1 MKVLLTALHFANLRI
16 FESAIRELAERGHDV
31 VLAADERESFGGQA
45 LVEGLARE
53 YPNVRWTWAA
63 LAHGDAWFPVAQ
75 KVRFSLDYVRFV
87 DARYADAPKL
97 RIRNIVRAPRVIRWL
112 SAPPASSLRVNRG
125 VQSTLQWIER
135 HLPASGDVRAFLESE
150 SPDVIV
156 LASLTV
162 SRSSAMDQL
171 KAARTL
177 GIPTVAAI
185 QSWDHLS
192 SKAPLHIAA
201 DATLVWNDVQKREA
215 VEMHGLPPASVVVTG
230 AQCYDQCFA
239 WQPTRSRAEFCAPLG
254 LDPARPFILY
264 VCSAMSPVPD
274 PVEPH
279 FVRQWIEAVRSSSDP
294 TLREAGILV
303 RPHPE
308 RMREWDGVSLEGF
321 EHVAVQ
327 GGSPISAD
335 AKADYFDSLAHSA
348 AVVGLCTSAFLEA
361 AILGRPVLT
370 LQLPAYRIHQDGM
383 AHFRYLLDLEGGLLQ
398 TAGDLPSHVQQLG
411 AAMRDDA
418 SIAER
423 NRRFLTAFVRPQGMA
438 SPSTPR
444 FADAVEQVARRG
456 RRAPLPVSLSLAT
469 RMATRLSLA
478 GTHGLGRWLLMD
490 EGDIEKVERDRET
503 SETKEQRAAAR
514 AAFRAAKAHA
524 REEAIRLASEQRRV
538 KREQQQERQRAKTAL
553 RDERAQLDELQERRK
568 RRQHRWRQWRYRLG
582 TLTPLMLLKRG
593 LRR

>member
-1 MKVLLTALHFANLRI
+1 VKVVLTALHFANLRI
-16 FESAIRELAERGHDV
+16 FESAIRELADRGHDV
-31 VLAADERESFGGQA
+31 VLVADERESFGGQA
-45 LVEGLARE
+45 LVERLARE
-53 YPNVRWTWAA
+53 YPNVSWKWAK
-63 LAHGDAWFPVAQ
+63 LAHSDPWFPVAQ
-75 KVRFSLDYVRFV
+75 KVRFALDYVRFV
-87 DARYADAPKL
+87 DSRYADAPKL

-112 SAPPASSLRVNRG
+112 TAPPAPMLRVNRA
-125 VQSTLQWIER
+125 VQAALQWIEQ
-135 HLPASGDVRAFLESE
+135 HLPTSSDVRAFLESE
-150 SPDVIV
+150 SPDVIA

-171 KAARTL
+171 KAARSL

-192 SKAPLHIAA
+192 SKAPLHIAT

-215 VEMHGLPPASVVVTG
+215 VEMHGLSPASVIVTG

-239 WQPTRSRAEFCAPLG
+239 WQPTRSRDEFCAGLG

-264 VCSAMSPVPD
+264 VCSAMSPVPY

-279 FVRQWIEAVRSSSDP
+279 FVRQWIEALRSSSDP
-294 TLREAGILV
+294 ALRNAGILV

-321 EHVAVQ
+321 EQVAMQ
-327 GGSPISAD
+327 GGAPISTD

-361 AILGRPVLT
+361 AIFGRPVLT

-383 AHFRYLLDLEGGLLQ
+383 AHFRYLLDVEGGLLQ
-398 TAGDLPSHVQQLG
+398 TADDLPSHVRQLE
-411 AAMRDDA
+411 AAIRGEA

-423 NRRFLTAFVRPQGMA
+423 NRRFLTAFVRPQGLA
-438 SPSTPR
+438 TPSTPR
-444 FADAVEQVARRG
+444 FVDAIEQAARRG
-456 RRAPLPVSLSLAT
+456 RRAPSPGSWSLAT

-490 EGDIEKVERDRET
+490 EGDVKKVERDRET
-503 SETKEQRAAAR
+503 DQTKEQRVAAR
-514 AAFRAAKAHA
+514 AAFRAAKVHA
-524 REEAIRLASEQRRV
+524 REEAVRLASEQRRV
-538 KREQQQERQRAKTAL
+538 KREQQLERQRAKTAL
-553 RDERAQLDELQERRK
+553 REARVHLDELQERRK
-568 RRQHRWRQWRYRLG
+568 RRQRRWRQWRYRLG
-582 TLTPLMLLKRG
+582 TMGPVMILKRG